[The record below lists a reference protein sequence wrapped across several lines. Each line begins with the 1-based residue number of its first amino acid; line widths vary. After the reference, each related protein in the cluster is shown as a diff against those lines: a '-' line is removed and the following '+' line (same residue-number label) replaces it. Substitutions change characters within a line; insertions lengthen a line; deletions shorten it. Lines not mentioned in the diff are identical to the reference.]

1 MYFWMS
7 GGKKQRMFSY
17 DYINDHLNN
26 VYQVYQAFHARIYV
40 TVISFNPDHK
50 PMW

>member
-7 GGKKQRMFSY
+7 GKKKRIFSY

-26 VYQVYQAFHARIYV
+26 MYQAFHARIYI
-40 TVISFNPDHK
+40 TVISFNPDNK
-50 PMW
+50 PTW